1 MPSVRKLCAGKR
13 KKYSNGCFATRTLTD
28 RDSAAMQVNN
38 KPATEEFH
46 LRHLDVVE
54 ENGHEVAE
62 RASQP
67 FLISVKKGQM
77 IRYPRLQYD
86 VPVAGQLLDRREHTV
101 QQRRYIHRHAFQRS
115 AIGSRIGRLA
125 KLGP

>member
-54 ENGHEVAE
+54 AIDHFRQVERENPAVFRRERRAGGDFEADQQLSGILYRENRDTVALRKVVEENGHEVAE

-67 FLISVKKGQM
+67 FLISVKKG
-77 IRYPRLQYD
+77 
-86 VPVAGQLLDRREHTV
+86 
-101 QQRRYIHRHAFQRS
+101 
-115 AIGSRIGRLA
+115 
-125 KLGP
+125 